1 MIMKR
6 KFPTILLISV
16 ISCNVIAGDIKNR
29 IYTAKAPAP
38 IGTYSQGIQ
47 FGNTIYISGQI
58 PIDTETGELVKGNF
72 KDQIRQVFRNI
83 SEIAKAAGS
92 NLNNILKLTIY
103 VTDINKFND
112 INDIMKEYFDQPYP
126 ARAVIEI
133 KALPKNAAIEMEAT
147 IATTQVIRFTPVKR
161 RKLSSTIP

>member
-1 MIMKR
+1 MKR
-6 KFPTILLISV
+6 NLLTFLLIAG
-16 ISCNVIAGDIKNR
+16 ISFNVIAGGVKNS
-29 IYTAKAPAP
+29 IYTANAPVP

-58 PIDTETGELVKGNF
+58 PVDPKTGELVQGNF

-92 NLNNILKLTIY
+92 NINDILKLTIY
-103 VTDINKFND
+103 VTDLNNFND
-112 INDIMKEYFDQPYP
+112 VNDVMKEYFNQPYP

-133 KALPKNAAIEMEAT
+133 KALPKNAAVEIEAT
-147 IATTQVIRFTPVKR
+147 IGSTQQ
-161 RKLSSTIP
+161 